1 MLSVTASR
9 LRYKLMSAKVGLN
22 YNRPLIMHVDLNSC
36 FAIIEQQAN
45 PLLRNRPVGVAA
57 YDTPNGII
65 LAASYDAKAKG
76 VKVGTPVREAK
87 LLCPGIVV
95 LTPDPDK
102 YFDAHARFK
111 KVLLKYTSSITPK
124 SVDEFVIDF
133 VGSPVIRNGLLLED
147 IGHKIKQDV
156 KEALGEYVTINVGI
170 GPNRFLAKL
179 AAGLNK
185 PDGLDV
191 INSDNL
197 RQVYSKLD
205 LVDLPGINHR
215 YKARLNLA
223 GIYTPLE
230 FLDATIPKLKHQ
242 VFHSINGFYWYLRLR
257 GHEVD
262 SEDFSRKSFGQQYAM
277 GHKTADKQEIARLL
291 MKLCEKAGRRLRQ
304 DGYSANGIAF
314 WLAFSN
320 RTYFSKRQKTAS
332 SMYATSDIYRAANH
346 LLESVDIPAP
356 ATNIG
361 VTVYD
366 LSPITPYQIGLF
378 DNQSGDNR
386 ALARAA
392 DKVNDRYGEF
402 TLVPAIMANMEDTII
417 KRVAFGQKSG

>member
-1 MLSVTASR
+1 MALELS
-9 LRYKLMSAKVGLN
+9 LN
-22 YNRPLIMHVDLNSC
+22 YNQPLIMHVDLNSC
-36 FAIIEQQAN
+36 FAMIEQQAN

-57 YDTPNGII
+57 YDTPKGII

-76 VKVGTPVREAK
+76 VKVGTSVSEAK

-102 YFDAHARFK
+102 YFDAHARFR
-111 KVLLKYTSSITPK
+111 KVLLNYTSSITPK

-133 VGSPVIRNGLLLED
+133 AGSPALRNGIPLEE
-147 IGHKIKQDV
+147 IGRQIKQGV
-156 KEALGEYVTINVGI
+156 KDSLGEYVTINVGI

-191 INSDNL
+191 INATNL
-197 RQVYSKLD
+197 RATYAGLT
-205 LVDLPGINHR
+205 LIDLPGINTR
-215 YKARLNLA
+215 YSARLNLA

-230 FLDATIPKLKHQ
+230 FLDAPMPKLKHQ

-257 GHEVD
+257 GHEIDSVD
-262 SEDFSRKSFGQQYAM
+262 FKRKSFGQQYAI
-277 GHKTADKQEIARLL
+277 GKKTADKQELARLL

-304 DGYSANGIAF
+304 DGYSAYGINL
-314 WLAFSN
+314 WLAFAD
-320 RTYFSKRQKTAS
+320 RTYWSRRQKTAVALYS
-332 SMYATSDIYRAANH
+332 TQDIFRAAQS
-346 LLESVDIPAP
+346 LLEEVPILTL

-361 VTVYD
+361 VTVYN
-366 LSPITPYQIGLF
+366 LNSMTPYQLGLF
-378 DNQSGDNR
+378 DNQRGDNR

-392 DKVNDRYGEF
+392 DAVNDRYGEF
-402 TLVPAIMANMEDTII
+402 TLVPALMANMEETII
-417 KRVAFGQKSG
+417 RRVAFGQRS